1 MKKCPNCGA
10 DLDDDA
16 RFCSNCG
23 ESLSGKKSAVKIAAG
38 FGKVFLI
45 FAGMVLLLIAV
56 LFIFIEIN
64 NDIDNARR
72 DNARATEN
80 AIVKTEV
87 MRITET
93 WIAEGRPT
101 RTPTVTP
108 TPRNTSSSDALGV
121 DPDFKAWLDS
131 YETFMGEYAA
141 MLLKREDF
149 MKELDAWT
157 MGDLSA
163 VDYAYLSEVLDRVDK
178 IMQSTY

>member
-10 DLDDDA
+10 DLDDNA

-38 FGKVFLI
+38 IGKVFLI
-45 FAGMVLLLIAV
+45 FVGMVLLFFVVMFAIST
-56 LFIFIEIN
+56 ISGN
-64 NDIDNARR
+64 IDDARR
-72 DNARATEN
+72 DNARATET

-108 TPRNTSSSDALGV
+108 TPRNTPSSDAAGV
-121 DPDFKAWLDS
+121 DPDLKAWLDS

-141 MLLKREDF
+141 MMLKREDF
-149 MKELDAWT
+149 MKELDAWN
-157 MGDLSA
+157 MDDMSS
-163 VDYAYLSEVLDRVDK
+163 VDFAYFMEALDRVDK
-178 IMQSTY
+178 VMQSTY

>member
-45 FAGMVLLLIAV
+45 FAGMVLLSFAV
-56 LFIFIEIN
+56 LFIVVDIN
-64 NDIDNARR
+64 DSKDDARR
-72 DNARATEN
+72 DNARATET
-80 AIVKTEV
+80 AIVKTEA

-93 WIAEGRPT
+93 WIGEGRPT

-108 TPRNTSSSDALGV
+108 TPRNTPSSDAAGV
-121 DPDFKAWLDS
+121 DPDLKAWLDS

-141 MLLKREDF
+141 MMLKHEDF
-149 MKELDAWT
+149 MKELDALD
-157 MGDLSA
+157 MDDMSA
-163 VDYAYLSEVLDRVDK
+163 VDFAYFMEVLGRVDK
-178 IMQSTY
+178 VMQSTY